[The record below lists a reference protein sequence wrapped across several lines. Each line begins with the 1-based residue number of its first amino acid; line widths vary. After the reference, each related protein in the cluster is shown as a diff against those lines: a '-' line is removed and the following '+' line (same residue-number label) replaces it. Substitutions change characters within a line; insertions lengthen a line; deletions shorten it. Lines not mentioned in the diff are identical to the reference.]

1 MTIMKDKDVELLTL
15 LDCGGVLFK
24 KNPNPEE
31 VYANIMKLYGGKDIE
46 EMAVYFNLEDELV
59 QIKSSEVYKSK
70 PPRVAPYFLG
80 EVLLDKLLEK
90 GELDKQTLI
99 NARIDAV
106 RKREDKIIS
115 SLIEEYPSIQFGI
128 ATQDGQLIHEVLNH
142 YFPELEEK
150 YQVVTTDPDINALK
164 TTREFYYNA
173 EKRLHIPTSNMI
185 LVDDSKTDIQGV
197 ESAGG
202 YGQLFNPNDESQ
214 TLEDTVKDAIEHV
227 RKM

>member
-1 MTIMKDKDVELLTL
+1 MTMIKDKDVELLTL

-99 NARIDAV
+99 NARINAV

-185 LVDDSKTDIQGV
+185 LVDDSKTDLQGV

>member
-1 MTIMKDKDVELLTL
+1 MTIMKDKNVELLTL

-99 NARIDAV
+99 SARINAV

-164 TTREFYYNA
+164 TTREFYYNV

-202 YGQLFNPNDESQ
+202 YGKLFNPNDESQ
-214 TLEDTVKDAIEHV
+214 TLEETVKDAIEHV

>member
-70 PPRVAPYFLG
+70 PTRVAPYFLG

-185 LVDDSKTDIQGV
+185 LVDDSKTDLQGV

>member
-99 NARIDAV
+99 SARINAV

-164 TTREFYYNA
+164 TTREFYYNV

-202 YGQLFNPNDESQ
+202 YGKLFNPNDESQ
-214 TLEDTVKDAIEHV
+214 TLEETVKDAIEHV